1 MKPESLRSDLLL
13 LLASLIWGTA
23 FVAQRIGMQNVT
35 PFFFNGIRFL
45 LGALVLIPIIFC
57 RKNNLGGKRDGFL
70 LGNPFQWQFVVLG
83 LLLFGGASLQQ
94 VGIVFTTAGKAGF
107 ITGLYVILVP
117 VIGILFRRKTR
128 ATTWLGAVFG
138 VTGLYFLSIKKGFS
152 IHKGDFLVLVGAFFW
167 TFHVLAIDRFTKEI
181 PPLQLAFWQFILC
194 GLFSLAFAFTF
205 EHTTV
210 QALMKATIPIFYAGL
225 LSVGI
230 AYTLQ
235 VVAQEHAHPSHAAI
249 ILSLESPF
257 SAVAGYIVLNETLT
271 GREILGA
278 ALMAGGMII
287 SQAFAF
293 RNERG

>member
-1 MKPESLRSDLLL
+1 M
-13 LLASLIWGTA
+13 
-23 FVAQRIGMQNVT
+23 
-35 PFFFNGIRFL
+35 
-45 LGALVLIPIIFC
+45 
-57 RKNNLGGKRDGFL
+57 
-70 LGNPFQWQFVVLG
+70 G

-138 VTGLYFLSIKKGFS
+138 ATGLYFLSIKKGFS

-181 PPLQLAFWQFILC
+181 HPLQLAFWQFILC

-210 QALMKATIPIFYAGL
+210 QALIKATIPIFYAGL